1 MKRRLYFLLP
11 SIQATRKV
19 YEELL
24 LSHVPERN
32 IHIAAHNEDMLDDM
46 PRATLFQTSDIIHGT
61 QLGFIIGGFAGVL
74 LGSLAAATGWIVA
87 GMEVWSVISITVGG
101 ALLGSWT
108 SSMVA
113 INIPNSRLKN
123 FQSAIDHGKILFMV
137 DVPAKRVDEIHD
149 MVKAHHPDADMRD
162 IEPTMPAF
170 P

>member
-11 SIQATRKV
+11 TLQASRKA

-32 IHIAAHNEDMLDDM
+32 IHIVANDEAGLIDM
-46 PRATLFQTSDIIHGT
+46 PKAGLLQKSDIVHGT
-61 QLGFIIGGFAGVL
+61 QLGFIIGGFTGAL
-74 LGSLAAATGWIVA
+74 LGSLAAATGWIVP

-101 ALLGSWT
+101 AFLGSWT

-113 INIPNSRLKN
+113 INIPNSRLKP
-123 FQSAIDHGKILFMV
+123 FQSAIDKGQILFMV
-137 DVPAKRVDEIHD
+137 DVPARRVDEIHA
-149 MVKAHHPDADMRD
+149 MVKSHHPEADMRD
-162 IEPTMPAF
+162 VEPTMPAF

>member
-11 SIQATRKV
+11 SLQTCRKV

-32 IHIAAHNEDMLDDM
+32 IHILAKDEASLGDM
-46 PRATLFQTSDIIHGT
+46 PRAGLFQTSDIVHGT
-61 QLGFIIGGFAGVL
+61 QLGFIIGGFTGAL
-74 LGSLAAATGWIVA
+74 LGSLAATTGWIVP
-87 GMEVWSVISITVGG
+87 GLEVWSVISITVGG
-101 ALLGSWT
+101 AFVGSWT

-113 INIPNSRLKN
+113 INIPNSRLKH
-123 FQSAIDHGKILFMV
+123 FQQAISEGQILFMI
-137 DVPAKRVDEIHD
+137 DVPVNRVDDIHE
-149 MVKAHHPDADMRD
+149 MVKVHHPEADMRD

>member
-11 SIQATRKV
+11 SLQTTRKV

-32 IHIAAHNEDMLDDM
+32 IHIVARDEAALGDM
-46 PRATLFQTSDIIHGT
+46 PKASLFQTSDIVHGT
-61 QLGFIIGGFAGVL
+61 QLGFIIGGFTGAL
-74 LGSLAAATGWIVA
+74 LGSLAAATGWIVP
-87 GMEVWSVISITVGG
+87 GLEVWSVISITIGG
-101 ALLGSWT
+101 AFVGSWT

-113 INIPNSRLKN
+113 INIPNTRLKQ
-123 FQSAIDHGKILFMV
+123 FQSAIDMGQVLFMV
-137 DVPAKRVDEIHD
+137 DVPAKRVDDIHE
-149 MVKAHHPDADMRD
+149 MLKNHHPEADMRD

>member
-11 SIQATRKV
+11 SLQTCRKV

-32 IHIAAHNEDMLDDM
+32 IHILAKDEAALGDM
-46 PRATLFQTSDIIHGT
+46 PKAGLFQTSDIVHGT
-61 QLGFIIGGFAGVL
+61 QLGFIIGGFTGAL
-74 LGSLAAATGWIVA
+74 LGSLAATTGWIVP
-87 GMEVWSVISITVGG
+87 GLEVWSVISITVGG
-101 ALLGSWT
+101 AFVGSWA

-123 FQSAIDHGKILFMV
+123 FQHAISEGQILFMI
-137 DVPAKRVDEIHD
+137 DVPVKRVDDIHE
-149 MVKAHHPDADMRD
+149 MVKIHHPEADMRD

>member
-11 SIQATRKV
+11 SLQTSRKV

-24 LSHVPERN
+24 LAHVPERN
-32 IHIAAHNEDMLDDM
+32 IHIVARDEAMLGDM
-46 PRATLFQTSDIIHGT
+46 PRAGLLQTSDIIHGT
-61 QLGFIIGGFAGVL
+61 QLGFIIGGFTGAL
-74 LGSLAAATGWIVA
+74 LGSLAATTGWIVP
-87 GMEVWSVISITVGG
+87 GMEVWSVVSITVGG
-101 ALLGSWT
+101 AFLGSWT

-123 FQSAIDHGKILFMV
+123 FQNDIAAGHLLFMV
-137 DVPAKRVDEIHD
+137 DVPASRVDEIRNR
-149 MVKAHHPDADMRD
+149 VKAHHPEADMRD

>member
-11 SIQATRKV
+11 SLQATRKV

-32 IHIAAHNEDMLDDM
+32 IHIAARDESMLGDM
-46 PRATLFQTSDIIHGT
+46 PRAGLFQTSDIVHGT
-61 QLGFIIGGFAGVL
+61 QLGFIIGGFTGAL
-74 LGSLAAATGWIVA
+74 LGSLAAATGWIVP
-87 GMEVWSVISITVGG
+87 GLEVWSVISITLGG
-101 ALLGSWT
+101 AFVGSWT

-113 INIPNSRLKN
+113 VNIPNSRLKP
-123 FQSAIDHGKILFMV
+123 FQSAVDRGQILFMV
-137 DVPAKRVDEIHD
+137 DVPARRVDEINE
-149 MVKAHHPDADMRD
+149 MLKAHHPEADMRD